1 MKESIIFLF
10 LLMSLS
16 GYCAKFVWSSK
27 STEANFIWRSSQMK
41 KGMYLACIRI
51 QENSILTTKKLIIY

>member
-27 STEANFIWRSSQMK
+27 STEANFSWRSSQMK